1 MLQLSFRAILKRRPP
16 STAPPPGLRHDEAG
30 AVPGHGPARRRGPD
44 KTNQR
49 SVDGSPRAPLER
61 HDKFCPRVAQR
72 TDQSLSTYLSSRSG
86 EGRCL
91 VRFPSLSGRC
101 VPSANTGWDWLEFRR
116 ASGALR
122 NAASSAAHVIASRTF
137 LSRSTRLMPTPL
149 AGYPAV

>member
-1 MLQLSFRAILKRRPP
+1 MLPLAFRDILKRRPP

-72 TDQSLSTYLSSRSG
+72 TDQSLSTYLSSCPG

-116 ASGALR
+116 PTRPLT
-122 NAASSAAHVIASRTF
+122 NPPPSAPHVTTPRTY
-137 LSRSTRLMPTPL
+137 LSPST
-149 AGYPAV
+149 